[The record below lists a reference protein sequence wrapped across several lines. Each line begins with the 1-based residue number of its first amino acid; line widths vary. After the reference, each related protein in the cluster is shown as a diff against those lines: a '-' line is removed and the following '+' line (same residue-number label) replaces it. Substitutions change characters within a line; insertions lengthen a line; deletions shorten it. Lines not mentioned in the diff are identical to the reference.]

1 MKTLTLHEK
10 GQRRLGDKLES
21 FYTLEPSES
30 SVDHLVDSLR
40 KYVSKEGKSVQ
51 DLIEPD
57 NEGQA
62 IQEYE
67 AIRKHLGVFA
77 GKSQQDVWG
86 FIRLLLKPLEKES

>member
-30 SVDHLVDSLR
+30 SVDRLIDSLR
-40 KYVSKEGKSVQ
+40 EYVSQEGKSVR
-51 DLIEPD
+51 DLIDQD
-57 NEGQA
+57 NESQV

-67 AIRKHLGVFA
+67 AIRKHLGINA
-77 GKSQQDVWG
+77 GTNQDDVLG
-86 FIRLLLKPLEKES
+86 FIRLLLKSLEKES

>member
-1 MKTLTLHEK
+1 MKTLTLHEQ

-21 FYTLEPSES
+21 LYTLELSES

-67 AIRKHLGVFA
+67 AIRKHLGVYA

-86 FIRLLLKPLEKES
+86 FIRLLLKSL